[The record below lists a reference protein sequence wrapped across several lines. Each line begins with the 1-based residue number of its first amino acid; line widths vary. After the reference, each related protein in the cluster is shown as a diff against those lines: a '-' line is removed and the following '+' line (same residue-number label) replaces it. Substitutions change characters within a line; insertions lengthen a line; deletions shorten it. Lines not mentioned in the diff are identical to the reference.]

1 MKNNVPVL
9 APVLEHRPANRSA
22 NRSLDR
28 LPRLGFVGTG
38 WIGRM
43 RLQALLEAEAAEF
56 FAVYDTSPEAAAA
69 AATLARDVIVAGS
82 FAELLKA
89 DLDGLIIATPS
100 ALHAEQCLQ
109 ALARGKAVFCQK
121 PLARTRAETLR
132 VVEAA
137 RTADL
142 LLGVDFSYRHLAG
155 LARLQAEIKAHELG
169 EIFAADLIFHNAYG
183 PDKAWFYDVSSAGGG
198 CVMDLGIHL
207 VDLALWLL
215 GPGEVEQVTSRLFA
229 GGMLLRPPYITVEDY
244 ATAEFLLNGCHLRLC
259 CSWNLHAGRD
269 AVIEAHFHGTR
280 GGAAITNV
288 AGSFYDF
295 EISRFTGTSR
305 TRLAGYPDAWG
316 GRALIGWAARLAAD
330 NSFDPEIVQAVQV
343 ATVIDRMYRR

>member
-1 MKNNVPVL
+1 MRNNVPIL
-9 APVLEHRPANRSA
+9 APVVEHRPVDQ
-22 NRSLDR
+22 SLDR

-43 RLQALLEAEAAEF
+43 RLQSLLEAGIAECS
-56 FAVYDTSPEAAAA
+56 AVYDTSPEAAAA
-69 AATLARDVIVAGS
+69 AATLAKGVTVAGS
-82 FAELLKA
+82 FAELLEA
-89 DLDGLIIATPS
+89 DLDGLVIATPS
-100 ALHAEQCLQ
+100 ALHAEQCLM

-137 RTADL
+137 RAADR

-155 LARLQAEIKAHELG
+155 MARLQAEMKAGALG

-229 GGMLLRPPYITVEDY
+229 GGILLQPTYVAAEDY

-305 TRLAGYPDAWG
+305 TQLAGYPDAWG
-316 GRALIGWAARLAAD
+316 GRALIDWVTRLAAD
-330 NSFDPEIVQAVQV
+330 NTFDPEVAQAVQV
-343 ATVIDRMYRR
+343 AEVIDRMYRR